1 MPEKLVIWWVKIE
14 WMTNKEK
21 SAERLSE
28 IAEVLRCPFCHTSMK
43 VMNLKSLI
51 CLNNHTFDFA
61 KQGYVNMMTR
71 PANSHYDKKIWSK
84 TRHNCI
90 EALEQFIRGYDG
102 TVLLVSHDRTFARR
116 VADDVCVLEDM
127 KLKLRN

>member
-1 MPEKLVIWWVKIE
+1 
-14 WMTNKEK
+14 MTNKEK

-71 PANSHYDKKIWSK
+71 PANSHYDKKI
-84 TRHNCI
+84 
-90 EALEQFIRGYDG
+90 
-102 TVLLVSHDRTFARR
+102 
-116 VADDVCVLEDM
+116 
-127 KLKLRN
+127 